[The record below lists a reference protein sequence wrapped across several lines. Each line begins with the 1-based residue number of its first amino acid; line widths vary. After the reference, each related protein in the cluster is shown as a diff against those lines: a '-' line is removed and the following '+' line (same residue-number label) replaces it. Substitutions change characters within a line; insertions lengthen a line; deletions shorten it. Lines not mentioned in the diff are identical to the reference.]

1 MQFIVGAWRQGTPD
15 FGDLQGLNYS
25 KQVVQ
30 RTEDVDS
37 LDGLSLELRRIIQI
51 SDDLVI
57 GSMVAYD
64 PSLLGS
70 ITT

>member
-1 MQFIVGAWRQGTPD
+1 D